1 MAFMKKD
8 VNVVLLVLIVVA
20 ILGFSGF
27 TVYYQTTFKDVSLEY
42 KNKLEQL
49 QKVTSDLSVQKQQL
63 NETYSL
69 RVKAE
74 KDKKALDQSYKDLSD
89 ERNQLEDDKS
99 RLEVEL
105 INTKNDLG
113 EKAAQL
119 QATQNQLASTQA
131 ELGSVK
137 ARKDTL
143 ENDLKKVCDAY
154 KVETGKVHEEC
165 G

>member
-8 VNVVLLVLIVVA
+8 INVVLLALIA
-20 ILGFSGF
+20 ASILIFSGF

-49 QKVTSDLSVQKQQL
+49 QKVTSDLSTQKQQL
-63 NETYSL
+63 NETYAL

-74 KDKKALDQSYKDLSD
+74 QDKKALDQSYKDLSD
-89 ERNQLEDDKS
+89 ERN
-99 RLEVEL
+99 RLESDKASLETEL
-105 INTKNDLG
+105 ITTKGDLA
-113 EKAAQL
+113 EKSAQL
-119 QATQNQLASTQA
+119 QSTQNQLASTQA

-143 ENDLKKVCDAY
+143 EKDLAEVCADY
-154 KVETGKVHEEC
+154 KTATGQVHEEC
-165 G
+165 

>member
-8 VNVVLLVLIVVA
+8 VNVVLLLLIVA
-20 ILGFSGF
+20 SILVFSGF

-49 QKVTSDLSVQKQQL
+49 QKVTSDLSTQKQQL

-74 KDKKALDQSYKDLSD
+74 QDKKALDQSYKDLSD

-99 RLEVEL
+99 KLEVDL
-105 INTKNDLG
+105 LATKNELG
-113 EKAAQL
+113 EKSVQL
-119 QATQNQLASTQA
+119 QSKQNELANTQA

-137 ARKDTL
+137 AQRDSYKSRLDT
-143 ENDLKKVCDAY
+143 VCAAY
-154 KVETGKVHEEC
+154 TPLNGGVEHDRC
-165 G
+165 

>member
-8 VNVVLLVLIVVA
+8 VNVVLLFLIVA
-20 ILGFSGF
+20 SILIFSGF

-49 QKVTSDLSVQKQQL
+49 QKVTSDLSTQKQQL

-89 ERNQLEDDKS
+89 ERNQLENDKS
-99 RLEVEL
+99 SLETEL
-105 INTKNDLG
+105 ITTKGDLA
-113 EKAAQL
+113 EKSVQL
-119 QATQNQLASTQA
+119 QSKQNELASTQA

-137 ARKDTL
+137 AQRDNYK
-143 ENDLKKVCDAY
+143 NDLAEVCDAY
-154 KVETGKVHEEC
+154 TAKNGGVKHEEC
-165 G
+165 